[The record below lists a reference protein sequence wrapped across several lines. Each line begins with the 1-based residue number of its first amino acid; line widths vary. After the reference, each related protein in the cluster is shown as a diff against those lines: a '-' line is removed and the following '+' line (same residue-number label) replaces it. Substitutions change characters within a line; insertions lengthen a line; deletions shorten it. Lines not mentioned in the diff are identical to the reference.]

1 MFLCL
6 GGLSSVRLVCPVQHS
21 ARVGLASKIV
31 SIAYVIKYLLDL
43 SETSYFARLSF
54 LRQELT
60 MLCSFITP
68 LGMLGQKIEK
78 M

>member
-1 MFLCL
+1 M
-6 GGLSSVRLVCPVQHS
+6 RLVYPMQHN
-21 ARVGLASKIV
+21 AQVKLTSKIM